1 MTSYS
6 NRIYSE
12 NYIFLIF
19 AKILQDKQYFFM
31 ITFLKAKDKGI
42 ADSLSLQIYKKYE
55 NVYVIN
61 EKRTSKFW
69 L

>member
-1 MTSYS
+1 
-6 NRIYSE
+6 
-12 NYIFLIF
+12 
-19 AKILQDKQYFFM
+19 M
-31 ITFLKAKDKGI
+31 ITFPKAKDKGI
-42 ADSLSLQIYKKYE
+42 ADSLSLQISKKYE

>member
-31 ITFLKAKDKGI
+31 ITFPKAKDKGI
-42 ADSLSLQIYKKYE
+42 ADSLSLQIYNKYE